1 MQEEKR
7 AQEEGYSS
15 SDAYSEEVSS
25 SDAYSGSHEIDCS
38 NILFVKA
45 HSDFFIIFWCRKKAD
60 QLTFTIGEYRIL
72 KYAFSH
78 LLCIIVRGGTLISGS
93 ILLRVQHPTKTTSI
107 AGREKTSHCDQF
119 ACFCPNDSHSED

>member
-45 HSDFFIIFWCRKKAD
+45 HSDFFIIFWCRKKAEPINFYYR
-60 QLTFTIGEYRIL
+60 LVSNFKVRFFTSSLYHCPRRHVNIRVNPPTCSTSYED
-72 KYAFSH
+72 H
-78 LLCIIVRGGTLISGS
+78 LNRWS
-93 ILLRVQHPTKTTSI
+93 
-107 AGREKTSHCDQF
+107 
-119 ACFCPNDSHSED
+119 